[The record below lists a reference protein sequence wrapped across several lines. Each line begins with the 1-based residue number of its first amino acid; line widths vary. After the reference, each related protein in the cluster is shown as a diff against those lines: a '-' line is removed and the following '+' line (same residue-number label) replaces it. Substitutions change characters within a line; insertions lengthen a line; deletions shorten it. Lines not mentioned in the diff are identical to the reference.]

1 MDPRTE
7 RLAQKIRE
15 LRELYAV
22 LETALCQW
30 GPADIRSLRLDIERR
45 EAERHERAA

>member
-1 MDPRTE
+1 MDTKAK

-30 GPADIRSLRLDIERR
+30 GPTEIRSLRLDIERR
-45 EAERHERAA
+45 EAERHDRAA